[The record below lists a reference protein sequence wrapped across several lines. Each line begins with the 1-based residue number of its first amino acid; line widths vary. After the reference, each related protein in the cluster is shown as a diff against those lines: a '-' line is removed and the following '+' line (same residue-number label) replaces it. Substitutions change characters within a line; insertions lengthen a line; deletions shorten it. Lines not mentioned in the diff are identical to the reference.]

1 MASQT
6 NPAQHEK
13 LTYLGIEVAAFVQA
27 GVYQTAARVSCRK
40 ENCGREIELLSEN
53 KEAPLHVECLTHGE
67 LAVFENF
74 ADYAE
79 TLKAAINQS
88 NDAMGLT
95 RIDPEAEG
103 IFERYS

>member
-1 MASQT
+1 MVSQT

-13 LTYLGIEVAAFVQA
+13 LTYPGIEVTHLSRRACIRPPLGSRAAKRIA
-27 GVYQTAARVSCRK
+27 GERLRFWVKTKKR
-40 ENCGREIELLSEN
+40 
-53 KEAPLHVECLTHGE
+53 PLRVECPTHGE
-67 LAVFENF
+67 LAVFKNF

-79 TLKAAINQS
+79 TLKAVINQS

-95 RIDPEAEG
+95 RIDPDAEG